1 MPRPKKGEKTPG
13 SGRKKGVTN
22 GDTAKLRGLILG
34 ALDDVGGREY
44 LARQAIEQ
52 PAAFMSLIGRV
63 LPKDVNVGGQDGN
76 PIRTINKIE
85 LVSLVDDSTN
95 SPSS

>member
-22 GDTAKLRGLILG
+22 GDTAKLREMILG

-44 LARQAIEQ
+44 LATQAMEN
-52 PAAFMSLIGRV
+52 PAAFLTLIGKV
-63 LPKDVNVGGQDGN
+63 LPRDVHLAGQDGN
-76 PIRTINKIE
+76 QLSITVKRVIVRHDQPDAEK
-85 LVSLVDDSTN
+85 
-95 SPSS
+95 